1 MENYKQVLINQVY
14 NNTED
19 LFLTD
24 ELKNGNL
31 QLAKPLLNQMPSCK
45 TEEIEE

>member
-19 LFLTD
+19 LFLRD

-31 QLAKPLLNQMPSCK
+31 
-45 TEEIEE
+45 